1 MKKSEMLIL
10 CKLHLETSTWLVIKY
25 WIRLHQ
31 PLVAVGDKQERPD
44 SKQGHLGLHHKR
56 PHKGQLVKPK
66 TKHLPLNKGDVS
78 QDEDM
83 VKHH

>member
-10 CKLHLETSTWLVIKY
+10 CKLHLEMSTWLEIKY

-44 SKQGHLGLHHKR
+44 SKRGRLGLHHKR
-56 PHKGQLVKPK
+56 LHKGQLVEPK
-66 TKHLPLNKGDVS
+66 TKHPLLNKGDVS
-78 QDEDM
+78 QDEGK